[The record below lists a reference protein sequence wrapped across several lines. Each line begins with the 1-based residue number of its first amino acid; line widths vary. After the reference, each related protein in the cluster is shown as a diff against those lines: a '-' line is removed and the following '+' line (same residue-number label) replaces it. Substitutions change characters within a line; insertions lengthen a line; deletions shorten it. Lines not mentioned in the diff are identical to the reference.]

1 MAKKTFVAA
10 LFWILTGAAVA
21 HGQIA
26 AVADA
31 LTGEVSLIDS
41 EIGPVGSVA
50 GVAGIRRI
58 AANGRGGFWA
68 TVPSAQAVIFV
79 DAVLGTSSV
88 FPTNGIPLAVA
99 MDSADRP
106 WFTLRTGASG
116 SLISLDDFGNVAA
129 SIPCLPSPDLL
140 HIDAAG
146 DFWITHGSGTAPG
159 GLSHYAP
166 NGQLVGYHVLGGGCR
181 SLQRAPSGELFAL
194 CQFPERL
201 YRYAAGGDLLAIIP
215 LGSLLRDFVVADDGL
230 IYIAYG
236 GAGSIEMRDADG
248 AFLYAVP
255 CPELPQTIFLDEYGR
270 IFHAGASGFVTRR
283 SRYLAFEANWP
294 ATSGLVLC
302 GDAGIGFAR
311 HAGRSIDFDDD
322 EYENVDE
329 FVAGSHR
336 FDRSDTP
343 AEFSPAFPVMPGS
356 VTPFFVRRRG
366 FPEALIWIGAAE
378 APLARG
384 TGTFG
389 FSLPAGAAFDL
400 AQDPALGLFSPLLA
414 WLDVDGRCIVH
425 LTVPPEPA
433 LSGIEFYAAF
443 IAFPSFPELGDAD
456 PSPAFSILIQ

>member
-1 MAKKTFVAA
+1 MAKRTIEAA
-10 LFWILTGAAVA
+10 LLLILSIAVVS

-31 LTGEVSLIDS
+31 WTGAVSLIDP
-41 EIGPVGSVA
+41 ENGVVASVA

-68 TVPSAQAVIFV
+68 TVPSAQAVLFV
-79 DAVLGTSSV
+79 DAALGTSSI
-88 FPTNGIPLAVA
+88 FPTNGTPLAVA
-99 MDSADRP
+99 MDPADRP
-106 WFTLRTGASG
+106 WFTLRTGSIG

-146 DFWITHGSGTAPG
+146 DFWITHGSGSAPG

-166 NGQLVGYHVLGGGCR
+166 SGQLVGYHVLGGGCR
-181 SLQRAPSGELFAL
+181 SVQRAPSGDLFAL

-201 YRYAAGGDLLAIIP
+201 YRYTAAGDLLAIIP
-215 LGSLLRDFVVADDGL
+215 LGPAVRDFSVADDGL
-230 IYIAYG
+230 IYVAYG

-248 AFLYAVP
+248 AVLYSVP
-255 CPELPQTIFLDEYGR
+255 CPEQPQTIFLDEYGR

-283 SRYLAFEANWP
+283 GRYLAYEASWP
-294 ATSGLVLC
+294 VTSGLVLC

-322 EYENVDE
+322 EYVNADE
-329 FVAGSHR
+329 LSAGSHR

-343 AEFSPAFPVMPGS
+343 AEFSAAFPVTPGS

-366 FPEALIWIGAAE
+366 FPGALIWIGAAE

-400 AQDPALGLFSPLLA
+400 AQDPALGLFMPLLA
-414 WLDVDGRCIVH
+414 WLDVDGRCTVH
-425 LTVPPEPA
+425 LMIPPEPA

-443 IAFPSFPELGDAD
+443 IAFPSFPALGDAD
-456 PSPAFSILIQ
+456 SSPAFPIVIQ